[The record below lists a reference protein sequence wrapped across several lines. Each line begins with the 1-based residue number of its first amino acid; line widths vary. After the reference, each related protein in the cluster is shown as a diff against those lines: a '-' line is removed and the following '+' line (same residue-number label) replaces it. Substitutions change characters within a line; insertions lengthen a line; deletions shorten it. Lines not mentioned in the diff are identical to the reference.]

1 MEHPLYYRPVWTVGK
16 YNQRKHVAIMYN
28 LIEGQSHFFED
39 VSADVIGKFLL
50 AKRGE
55 QFSPADLLENMNLP
69 SVEIENFLSTLQS
82 LGLLLPGAPSDFD
95 ESAYRMQVKEAR
107 KNVLASI
114 PSMKEPIETNDSAE
128 RAYFDAIASP
138 TTVVGVMFELTYNC
152 SERCLHCYNPGATR
166 NETEK
171 NGRGNREE
179 LNLDDY
185 KRIIDELC
193 DLGLVKVCLSGGDPF
208 SKDIAWEII
217 DYLYQREIATDIFT
231 NGLSIIGKEEQLA
244 KYYPR
249 IVGISLHS
257 GIPKDHERLTRV
269 QGSWAKTY
277 HVLNKLGNLAVP
289 LNLKCCITRINVKS
303 YFTVKEIA
311 QQVGALPQFELNI
324 TDGVDGDKCASRHLR
339 LTQEEM
345 EIVLMDDYIAKTSNL
360 YDPISID
367 KVLSNL
373 GDKICGAG
381 HDSFC
386 ITPEGNLQPCC
397 AFPLVLGNLKEQ
409 SVRSILSGNEKL
421 RKWRTIRPT
430 ELQECYTHDYC
441 LYCRICPGNNQVANG
456 DPLIP
461 SENNCTVAKIKRD
474 FCKKRISGYD
484 PLCGKTIEERLK
496 GLPDYKISLHREI
509 AE

>member
-1 MEHPLYYRPVWTVGK
+1 MGQPLYYRPAWTAGK
-16 YNQRKHVAIMYN
+16 YNQSKHVAIIYN

-50 AKRGE
+50 VKRGE
-55 QFSPADLLENMNLP
+55 QFSPVDLLESMNLP
-69 SVEIENFLSTLQS
+69 STEIENFLSTLQS
-82 LGLLLPGAPSDFD
+82 LDLLLPGSPSNFD
-95 ESAYRMQVKEAR
+95 EYAYRTHVAKTR
-107 KNVLASI
+107 KKGLASI
-114 PSMKEPIETNDSAE
+114 PSMENSIETNDSAE

-138 TTVVGVMFELTYNC
+138 MTVAGVMFELTYNC

-171 NGRGNREE
+171 NGRGNRAE
-179 LNLDDY
+179 LKLDDY

-193 DLGLVKVCLSGGDPF
+193 DLGLVKACLSGGDPF
-208 SKDIAWEII
+208 SKDIVWEII

-231 NGLSIIGKEEQLA
+231 NGLSIVGKEEQLA

-249 IVGISLHS
+249 IVGISLYS

-269 QGSWAKTY
+269 EGSWEKTCQ
-277 HVLNKLGNLAVP
+277 VLSKLGNLAVP
-289 LNLKCCITRINVKS
+289 LNLKCCVTRINVKS

-311 QQVGALPQFELNI
+311 KQVGALPQFELNI

-345 EIVLMDDYIAKTSNL
+345 EIVLMDDYIAQTLNLHELMTS
-360 YDPISID
+360 DEIFA
-367 KVLSNL
+367 NL

-397 AFPLVLGNLKEQ
+397 AFPLVLGSLKEQ
-409 SVRSILSGNEKL
+409 SVKSILSNNEEL
-421 RKWRTIRPT
+421 QKWRAIRPN
-430 ELQECYTHDYC
+430 ELHECYTHDYC
-441 LYCRICPGNNQVANG
+441 SYCRICPGNNQVANG
-456 DPLIP
+456 NPLIP

-474 FCKKRISGYD
+474 FCQKRTSGYD
-484 PLCGKTIEERLK
+484 PLCGKTMEERLNE
-496 GLPDYKISLHREI
+496 LPDYKISLHKEI
-509 AE
+509 TE